1 MKFLLTEEQNYIQ
14 KATRDFTRG
23 EFDDDQILDLIE
35 KKCFPKKMFK
45 NACKL
50 DLIGLTYPETA
61 GGQGCEM
68 MDNVIV
74 IEELCR
80 RDSAMGIALST
91 VDMGAE
97 LIARYGDKKM
107 VKRWVSPVLK
117 GKAVSA
123 LICPALGEEKSPVS
137 YRKEGG
143 NLILNGE
150 ASFVMNAGIAD
161 YFILVADPEDEAST
175 DKRIIAV
182 VPKEIQCVN
191 VKDPWDKL
199 GLDMLA
205 WHRVS
210 FDDAKLSVANLI
222 LGDSKGSDLV
232 LELQQNNLLKI
243 SAMFLGIAQG
253 AFELALGYAKQRE
266 QFRRKIALFQGIS
279 QKIAQMYIKLQE
291 GRAAVYNAARL
302 YEGGGI
308 DLHDLIAVKLTAQ
321 SVAEFLTDEALQ
333 IHGGVG
339 YMIEFPIE
347 HFFRDVKCLRTLMGR
362 KIFETDIISQKLIG
376 NIK

>member
-14 KATRDFTRG
+14 KATRDFTKG
-23 EFDDDQILDLIE
+23 EFDDDQILDLLE
-35 KKCFPKKMFK
+35 KKCFPKKMLK

-50 DLIGLTYPETA
+50 DLIGLTYPEAA
-61 GGQGCEM
+61 GGQACEM
-68 MDNVIV
+68 MDNVLV

-80 RDSAMGIALST
+80 RDSTMGISLST
-91 VDMGAE
+91 VDMGVE

-107 VKRWVSPVLK
+107 VKTWVSPVLK

-123 LICPALGEEKSPVS
+123 LICPELGQEKSSVS
-137 YRKEGG
+137 YRKEGED
-143 NLILNGE
+143 LVLKGE
-150 ASFVMNAGIAD
+150 APLVINAGIAD
-161 YFILVADPEDEAST
+161 YFILVADPEDDAST
-175 DKRIIAV
+175 DKRILAV
-182 VPKEIQCVN
+182 IPRETQGICVGESC
-191 VKDPWDKL
+191 DKL

-205 WHRVS
+205 WHKVS
-210 FDDAKLSVANLI
+210 FDDAKISVANLVLADPKEI
-222 LGDSKGSDLV
+222 DPLLV
-232 LELQQNNLLKI
+232 LQQNNLMKI

-253 AFELALGYAKQRE
+253 AFDLALGYARSRE

-279 QKIAQMYIKLQE
+279 QKIAQMYIRLQE
-291 GRAAVYNAARL
+291 GRAAVYNAASL
-302 YEGGGI
+302 YDRGGI

-321 SVAEFLTDEALQ
+321 SVAELLTDEALQ

-339 YMIEFPIE
+339 YMVEFPIE
-347 HFFRDVKCLRTLMGR
+347 HFFRDVKCLRTFMGR